1 MWYICLLWVGVN
13 VMQRT
18 LVSLATIAATAA
30 ASVGMMHIVE
40 NPAGWDALRP
50 FGSLAPYELGAA
62 MFPPALVA
70 VLAVFMDFTKALKK

>member
-1 MWYICLLWVGVN
+1 
-13 VMQRT
+13 
-18 LVSLATIAATAA
+18 
-30 ASVGMMHIVE
+30 MHIVE